1 MCTSLAHPALLSP
14 KGARLIDPFLL
25 PLPGW
30 RDVVATRECDLQG
43 EGHLNSFPLSVPV

>member
-1 MCTSLAHPALLSP
+1 MCTSPARPTLLSLEGP
-14 KGARLIDPFLL
+14 QLTNPFFL

-43 EGHLNSFPLSVPV
+43 EGHRNPFSLSVPV